1 MSLIGIVLCMI
12 TVSVHLCYR
21 FIRISDVGIGMLL
34 SLTNALLLVFTLL
47 WSLMGVL
54 ELRILLK
61 AYKNTKNELYDERL
75 NKDKNMAELRRNK
88 FYMSINISYLI
99 IIMCQFVYVIF
110 NWDEVNI

>member
-1 MSLIGIVLCMI
+1 
-12 TVSVHLCYR
+12 
-21 FIRISDVGIGMLL
+21 MLL
-34 SLTNALLLVFTLL
+34 SLTDALLLVFTLL

-99 IIMCQFVYVIF
+99 IIICQFVYVIF